1 MERWFFSILSDQMWN
16 FLTPLCYKVVGEDCT
31 GTVSAHADF
40 VFFFFF
46 FGEKCEKKV
55 VLIRA
60 QCSVL

>member
-1 MERWFFSILSDQMWN
+1 MELFDTTVLQSFTVE
-16 FLTPLCYKVVGEDCT
+16 FAGEDCT

-40 VFFFFF
+40 VFFFF